1 MLRWDSG
8 REGRLTELCREG
20 ASEGAEEGGEV
31 SGSSW
36 EGNVGDMILLTDTEQ
51 QKTC

>member
-8 REGRLTELCREG
+8 REGKLTELCREG
-20 ASEGAEEGGEV
+20 ADEETEEGGEV

-36 EGNVGDMILLTDTEQ
+36 GGNVGDMILLVDT
-51 QKTC
+51 K